1 MTSEAA
7 GLPPW
12 VERLPNWVRDDEV
25 HWLAKRPWIVGYIRA
40 DDYSLNP
47 AIERFERSQR
57 RMPVTT
63 RTREPELLTVRGLET
78 TALRFTNA
86 PSGTG
91 VTRSVSVQTNVAG
104 HIRGIAVPYNEVST
118 LVVVS
123 GIVCREQFD
132 RHSLTPL
139 PPSAPLNVEH
149 DAEAPTLGRVTSLRH
164 TQAGLTIEASIDAHD
179 RQQWLQRWIRGT
191 WSSLSI
197 AFSGAA
203 IFDDWHVSNDGYPL
217 RTVRSAR
224 LIEVSVVRDPAYNS
238 ARITE
243 VLP

>member
-1 MTSEAA
+1 MTSE
-7 GLPPW
+7 LPPW
-12 VERLPNWVRDDEV
+12 VNRLPDWVRDDEV
-25 HWLAKRPWIVGYIRA
+25 SWLAKRPWIVGFIRA

-78 TALRFTNA
+78 TSLRFTTA
-86 PSGTG
+86 PSGAG
-91 VTRSVSVQTNVAG
+91 VVRSVSVQTNNAGRVRGVAT
-104 HIRGIAVPYNEVST
+104 PYGEVST
-118 LVVVS
+118 LVVVA

-139 PPSAPLNVEH
+139 PPSVPLRVAH
-149 DAEAPTLGRVTSLRH
+149 DAEAPPLGKVTTLRH
-164 TQAGLTIEASIDAHD
+164 TQAGLTIEASIDTPD

-203 IFDDWHVSNDGYPL
+203 IFDDWDVSNDGYPL
-217 RTVRSAR
+217 RTVRNAR
-224 LIEVSVVRDPAYNS
+224 LIEVSIVHSPAYRT

-243 VLP
+243 VLS

>member
-1 MTSEAA
+1 MTSAE
-7 GLPPW
+7 LPPW
-12 VERLPNWVRDDEV
+12 VHKLPDWIRDDEV
-25 HWLAKRPWIVGYIRA
+25 SWLAARPWIVGFIRA

-63 RTREPELLTVRGLET
+63 RTREPHLLTVRGLET
-78 TALRFTNA
+78 TSLRFTTA
-86 PSGTG
+86 PSGAG
-91 VTRSVSVQTNVAG
+91 VVRSVSVQTNNAG
-104 HIRGIAVPYNEVST
+104 RIRGIAVPYTEPST
-118 LVVVS
+118 LVVVA

-139 PPSAPLNVEH
+139 PPSLPLNVAH
-149 DAEAPTLGRVTSLRH
+149 DAEAPPLGKVTSLRH
-164 TQAGLTIEASIDAHD
+164 TQAGLAVEAQIDAPD

-203 IFDDWHVSNDGYPL
+203 IFDDWAVSNDGYPL
-217 RTVRSAR
+217 RTVRGAR
-224 LIEVSVVRDPAYNS
+224 LVEVSVVRDPAYSS

>member
-1 MTSEAA
+1 MTSGAA

-25 HWLAKRPWIVGYIRA
+25 HWLASRPWIVGYIRA

-78 TALRFTNA
+78 TSLRFTTA
-86 PSGTG
+86 PSGAG
-91 VTRSVSVQTNVAG
+91 VVRSVSVQTNDAG
-104 HIRGIAVPYNEVST
+104 RIRGIAVPYTEPST

-132 RHSLTPL
+132 RQSLTPL
-139 PPSAPLNVEH
+139 PPSLTLRVEH
-149 DAEAPTLGRVTSLRH
+149 DAEAPALGKVTSLRH
-164 TQAGLTIEASIDAHD
+164 TQAGLAVEAQIDAPD

-203 IFDDWHVSNDGYPL
+203 IFDDWDVSNDGYPL

-224 LIEVSVVRDPAYNS
+224 LVEVSVVRDPAYNS